1 MRPLVFLDTETTG
14 CHRERRPWEIA
25 MIRRDAAV
33 QREIT
38 VYVDIADLDLDH
50 ACPDA
55 LAISRFHQR
64 HPHFGAPLGTN
75 ELLCS
80 GAQAAAL
87 VRQWTAAATVF
98 GVVPS
103 FDTECLS
110 ELLNRH
116 GLSTSWHYQPWDI
129 AVFAS
134 GYLAGR
140 GQILET
146 NSEKTSHACGVHP
159 PTAAERHTA
168 MGDARWV
175 ARWHDAI
182 VPQVIPALRASGAAV
197 PERSNGRAVPVHQ

>member
-1 MRPLVFLDTETTG
+1 
-14 CHRERRPWEIA
+14 
-25 MIRRDAAV
+25 
-33 QREIT
+33 
-38 VYVDIADLDLDH
+38 
-50 ACPDA
+50 
-55 LAISRFHQR
+55 

-140 GQILET
+140 GQTL
-146 NSEKTSHACGVHP
+146 
-159 PTAAERHTA
+159 
-168 MGDARWV
+168 
-175 ARWHDAI
+175 
-182 VPQVIPALRASGAAV
+182 
-197 PERSNGRAVPVHQ
+197 